1 MITEN
6 LLRHR
11 FTRPAV
17 AWLLPLAAC
26 WLQWILWD
34 YIKPVAWLLFIPVIS
49 AAPFIG
55 GLWGGIGALL
65 LSVALGWFLF
75 AQPLYAAMP
84 SAYGFHRSVIIILGT
99 GLLFNLLYH
108 HLLKFKARLK
118 ALIEN
123 SDDCIWSVD
132 RKYRLLVINSNAQ
145 RLLQSYG
152 VHPKTPETTSLR
164 PTEGTDQSA
173 FWKATYDRVFNGE
186 RVTMERPSL
195 FEKQGIL
202 EFRLSPIYKQDGRII
217 GAVCQC
223 RDITERKRMEEKLR
237 ISEARYRTL
246 FSAIRYEVYSLDL
259 NGRYRE
265 ANTAFHEM
273 WGSCFGQ
280 TIEEVMK
287 DPGPAQGLKDLVA
300 KVVKTRTT
308 AQTYF
313 SIVRARGTLSYIATL
328 SPVLTEDDELIGF
341 VGVNIDITEQV
352 AMYDDLRNMSLR
364 MADIQEKERR
374 RIARDIHDSLGQH
387 LTAVQYE
394 LAAVVNGFA
403 GQGGPP
409 AALINA
415 AATIKEL
422 ITLAQNICY
431 DLRPSILDDFGL
443 EVALQDQLKKY
454 QDKWNLDVAFS
465 AKGLDPIKGT
475 SAETVL
481 FRVAQ
486 EALTNIFK
494 HAKARRVRMHVENQA
509 GQVSLTIEDDGCGF
523 DPAAAK
529 AKSGSA
535 HHGLRNMEERVR
547 LHGGRFSLRSEPG
560 RGATLTAVLPVETS

>member
-1 MITEN
+1 MTCQ
-6 LLRHR
+6 HVC
-11 FTRPAV
+11 A
-17 AWLLPLAAC
+17 
-26 WLQWILWD
+26 
-34 YIKPVAWLLFIPVIS
+34 
-49 AAPFIG
+49 G
-55 GLWGGIGALL
+55 GY
-65 LSVALGWFLF
+65 
-75 AQPLYAAMP
+75 P
-84 SAYGFHRSVIIILGT
+84 
-99 GLLFNLLYH
+99 
-108 HLLKFKARLK
+108 
-118 ALIEN
+118 
-123 SDDCIWSVD
+123 
-132 RKYRLLVINSNAQ
+132 
-145 RLLQSYG
+145 
-152 VHPKTPETTSLR
+152 
-164 PTEGTDQSA
+164 
-173 FWKATYDRVFNGE
+173 GE
-186 RVTMERPSL
+186 RA
-195 FEKQGIL
+195 
-202 EFRLSPIYKQDGRII
+202 SP
-217 GAVCQC
+217 
-223 RDITERKRMEEKLR
+223 
-237 ISEARYRTL
+237 
-246 FSAIRYEVYSLDL
+246 
-259 NGRYRE
+259 
-265 ANTAFHEM
+265 H
-273 WGSCFGQ
+273 
-280 TIEEVMK
+280 
-287 DPGPAQGLKDLVA
+287 
-300 KVVKTRTT
+300 
-308 AQTYF
+308 
-313 SIVRARGTLSYIATL
+313 RA
-328 SPVLTEDDELIGF
+328 
-341 VGVNIDITEQV
+341 
-352 AMYDDLRNMSLR
+352 
-364 MADIQEKERR
+364 
-374 RIARDIHDSLGQH
+374 DIHDSLGQH

-475 SAETVL
+475 IAETVL